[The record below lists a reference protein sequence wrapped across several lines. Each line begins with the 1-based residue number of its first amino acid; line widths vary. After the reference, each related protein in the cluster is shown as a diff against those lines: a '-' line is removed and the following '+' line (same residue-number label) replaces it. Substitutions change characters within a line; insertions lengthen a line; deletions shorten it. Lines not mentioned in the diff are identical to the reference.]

1 MSAPLDD
8 SSLVHPRPPRTH
20 FHTPRAEASPEPV
33 LDTDA
38 LQALRA
44 LGGDDDPSLFIE
56 VIELY
61 LDDARTHVTNL
72 RAALSTGDLR
82 LLERAAHTL
91 KSSSANVGA
100 LAFSRLC
107 LELEQAVRAERLQ
120 STPGLVER
128 AEREFQA
135 VCEAL
140 EAAKG

>member
-1 MSAPLDD
+1 M
-8 SSLVHPRPPRTH
+8 
-20 FHTPRAEASPEPV
+20 AEASSEPV
-33 LDTDA
+33 LDPAA

-44 LGGDDDPSLFIE
+44 LGGDEDPSLFVE

-61 LDDARTHVTNL
+61 LDDARAHVSNL
-72 RAALSTGDLR
+72 RAALANGDLR

-100 LAFSRLC
+100 LNFSELC
-107 LELEQAVRAERLQ
+107 REIEQAARAERLQ
-120 STPGLVER
+120 STPSLVER

-140 EAAKG
+140 EAARG